1 MRTTRLAASLLAAA
15 ALASCQKAET
25 PEQAATRMAA
35 EAVAARPAIDAQTA
49 AFGRHFTAGHTDSL
63 VAIHTDDGWEMPP
76 NGPAIHGADA
86 LRQMFTG
93 QFQQAAGGTLALR
106 TEHLDV
112 SGPMALARGR
122 YNFAAPAGSPIPADS
137 GKYVT
142 HWQLIAGQWRIAEV
156 IWNSDVPLPTPAA
169 PPARRR

>member
-1 MRTTRLAASLLAAA
+1 MRATRLAATLLAVA
-15 ALASCQKAET
+15 ALAGCQKAET
-25 PEQAATRMAA
+25 PEQAEIRMAA
-35 EAVAARPAIDAQTA
+35 EADAARPALEAQTT
-49 AFGRHFTAGHTDSL
+49 AFARHFTAGHTDSL

-86 LRQMFTG
+86 LRRMFAA
-93 QFQQAAGGTLALR
+93 QFQQAAGGTITLR
-106 TEHLDV
+106 NEHLDV
-112 SGPMALARGR
+112 NGPMALARGR

-137 GKYVT
+137 GKYLT
-142 HWQLIAGQWRIAEV
+142 HWHLMAGEWKMVEV